1 MSGMVLGIVAGSIVV
16 ASNVQWFR
24 LLQQVRIPKDRT
36 RFLALNGSGA
46 LLGIVALILGAG
58 AVGGSLAALGIVGG
72 LTFLGLAAASGQAST
87 TPAVAVGGEILNF
100 TATAE
105 QGSPFDLS
113 ALRGRPFLLK
123 FFRGHW

>member
-1 MSGMVLGIVAGSIVV
+1 MSGMVLGIAAGSIVV

-36 RFLALNGSGA
+36 SFLVINGSGV

-58 AVGGSLAALGIVGG
+58 MVGSSLAALGIVGG
-72 LTFLGLAAASGQAST
+72 LVFLGLAAASGQEST
-87 TPAVAVGGEILNF
+87 TPAVAVGGRMLDFVANDE
-100 TATAE
+100 E
-105 QGSPFDLS
+105 GSTFDLA
-113 ALRGRPFLLK
+113 ALRGKPFLLK